1 VPLFLVES
9 SVAATPEA
17 FESACERAR
26 RTAAAD
32 ERVSYLRTTFLPG
45 GSAVLHLF
53 DAPSEDALDAAGRR
67 AGLHVQRIVE
77 TVSETPTDERRR
89 A

>member
-1 VPLFLVES
+1 V
-9 SVAATPEA
+9 
-17 FESACERAR
+17 
-26 RTAAAD
+26 
-32 ERVSYLRTTFLPG
+32 RTTFLPG